1 MELSVPNVSLLRTA
15 VSGSNERGTGQFLSS
30 GSLGGYCELP
40 GDCLCRDGYF
50 GDSCSESTSHSSAL
64 VSCLSLSL
72 GDHVCLNQTCSGNG
86 TCRANDTS
94 PFYSCDCEDGYLG
107 DDCQFMEELV
117 SCDPQCQNGDDCVVS
132 IGMCP
137 AGSVEDHMHQLSL
150 LKFLVMLISEF
161 SLCGVD
167 CQLIHTFTSQCNHH
181 MPLSLD
187 NSDG

>member
-1 MELSVPNVSLLRTA
+1 M
-15 VSGSNERGTGQFLSS
+15 RG
-30 GSLGGYCELP
+30 
-40 GDCLCRDGYF
+40 
-50 GDSCSESTSHSSAL
+50 AL
-64 VSCLSLSL
+64 VNLSLQVPWEVTVSYLATVSVGMGTLETVVVSPLLICVPWCHASLSL

-117 SCDPQCQNGDDCVVS
+117 SCDLQCQNGDDCVVS

-150 LKFLVMLISEF
+150 LKFLVMF
-161 SLCGVD
+161 
-167 CQLIHTFTSQCNHH
+167 
-181 MPLSLD
+181 
-187 NSDG
+187 